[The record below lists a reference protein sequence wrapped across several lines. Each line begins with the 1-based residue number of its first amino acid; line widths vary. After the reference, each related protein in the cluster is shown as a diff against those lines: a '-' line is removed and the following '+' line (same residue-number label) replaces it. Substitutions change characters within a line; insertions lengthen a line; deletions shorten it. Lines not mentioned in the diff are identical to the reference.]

1 MKKTFHFE
9 VLKTVFYVFS
19 SLLILLNAVLYFQE
33 NKIDK
38 NLTLN
43 VADFFQST
51 WIISFNLIFLLIL
64 FLFHLFISK
73 KIKTLINFSKEM
85 SQNTN
90 SLPFI
95 DNYLNYS
102 DLNRI
107 YKYYK
112 EINLNN
118 KKGNQELETILNHIE
133 DGIILIKPSLKISYF
148 NKKIEQYLLKDINI
162 HDTLQL
168 DQIIRNKQLDD
179 ILTDV
184 NNTQKSLEKTI
195 KIYTDKEIQIQ
206 INAIPLKNKNILMIF
221 KNITKLIQLENLRKE
236 FIDNVSHELKTPITI
251 INGFLETIKD
261 DEIEKNQ
268 KKEFFNIIAKQSN
281 NLSNIIDS
289 LIFITE
295 LESVNY
301 KNNIIFQSENIT
313 ELIKNVIASFKQKL
327 KEKKLTIEFNNKE
340 THYLTINIT
349 LFTQLISNLID
360 NAIKY
365 SDENKKIKIEFEK
378 KKKKFKINVIDEG
391 IGIEEKHI
399 PLLSQRFYRVDK
411 SRNKKTGGSGLGLS
425 IVKHIAHLHQGN
437 ITITS
442 KINIGSTFTCEFP
455 I

>member
-9 VLKTVFYVFS
+9 FLKTILYFFL
-19 SLLILLNAVLYFQE
+19 SLLILINAVLYFQE

-64 FLFHLFISK
+64 FIFYLLISK
-73 KIKTLINFSKEM
+73 KIKTLINFSKEI

-95 DNYLNYS
+95 DNYLKYN
-102 DLNRI
+102 DLNQI

-118 KKGNQELETILNHIE
+118 KKENQELETILNHIE

-162 HDTLQL
+162 NDTLKL
-168 DQIIRNKQLDD
+168 DQIIRNKKLDD

-184 NNTQKSLEKTI
+184 NTTQKSTEKTI

-206 INAIPLKNKNILMIF
+206 INAIPLKNKDILIIF

-261 DEIEKNQ
+261 DELEKKQ
-268 KKEFFNIIAKQSN
+268 KKEFFNIIEKQSK
-281 NLSNIIDS
+281 NLSDIIDS

-301 KNNIIFQSENIT
+301 KNNIVFQSENIT
-313 ELIKNVIASFKQKL
+313 GLIKNLVASFKQKL
-327 KEKKLTIEFNNKE
+327 KEKKLTIEFIEKE

-365 SDENKKIKIEFEK
+365 SRENKKIKIEFEK
-378 KKKKFKINVIDEG
+378 KEKKFKINIIDEG

-399 PLLSQRFYRVDK
+399 PLLFQRFYRVDK